1 MKFPANFIPPLRRSG
16 GALKSV
22 PLPFRWH
29 RSPVTPPGDRRAL
42 ETPSLERYVSGV
54 YQSLAV
60 FRLVTFAMGTGL
72 VFLLNPSDQQPIFLG
87 MVIILVGSYNVYSI
101 LWRFNPARPRT
112 VAHPISLGV
121 DVLLSYTLILLTGG
135 LDSPFLIY
143 SLSSILTASL
153 LMNLGFAV
161 AMAGI
166 LAVAV
171 SGVHVLPGLGISNLP
186 WILSRN
192 YLVLALLY
200 SAVCLLIVNLP
211 FLANLNWQRRVR
223 SESMAWERQRLRRDV
238 HDNVAQTLAFLSLKM
253 KLAEQRVSRGKTP
266 ITQRDVSE
274 IGSVV
279 ERAYLAV
286 RDYLDGTDVESDE
299 PLGVRLATVAEQWSR
314 DTGLP
319 VRISTTGE
327 EGDLEPQVKFQLLQ
341 VTREALANVAKH
353 ANPTNVWVEMECSKE
368 DIKIRVRD
376 DGRGFAISGLR
387 GHGIGIMN
395 ERTAMAGATLDI
407 NSTPGEGTEVVVA
420 YSRGVEQ
427 EVS

>member
-1 MKFPANFIPPLRRSG
+1 M
-16 GALKSV
+16 
-22 PLPFRWH
+22 
-29 RSPVTPPGDRRAL
+29 
-42 ETPSLERYVSGV
+42 
-54 YQSLAV
+54 
-60 FRLVTFAMGTGL
+60 
-72 VFLLNPSDQQPIFLG
+72 FLLKPSEQQPIFLG

-101 LWRFNPARPRT
+101 LGRFNPARPRT

-186 WILSRN
+186 WVLSRN

-238 HDNVAQTLAFLSLKM
+238 HDTVAQTLAFLSLKM
-253 KLAEQRVSRGKTP
+253 KLAEQRVSRGRTP

-279 ERAYLAV
+279 ERTYLAV
-286 RDYLDGTDVESDE
+286 RDYLDGTGEESDD
-299 PLGVRLATVAEQWSR
+299 PLGIQLRLVVDQWSR

-319 VRISTTGE
+319 AETTVTGE
-327 EGDLEPQVKFQLLQ
+327 EGELPAPVKFQLLQ
-341 VTREALANVAKH
+341 VAREALANVAKH
-353 ANPTNVWVEMECSKE
+353 AYSKNVVT
-368 DIKIRVRD
+368 
-376 DGRGFAISGLR
+376 G
-387 GHGIGIMN
+387 
-395 ERTAMAGATLDI
+395 
-407 NSTPGEGTEVVVA
+407 
-420 YSRGVEQ
+420 
-427 EVS
+427 